1 MTLSPSDPVALAQAS
16 PERLALTLLTQ
27 RLTESDAAKLGVFLR
42 IGQAQLL
49 CDWRFVS
56 EGAAHVVVVAGP
68 EPDTVPGLLDNPR
81 ATLHVLDAANDPA
94 GDAWTSLLRPL
105 QYEAF
110 TSALS
115 RIEQMVM
122 RPRVEAASSTT
133 PAHSSPSAP
142 APVPM
147 PLRDPALTLGAG
159 YRLHRWPSAD
169 VLRGHRYNTRLAS
182 FMSTRHV
189 EIDELAQLSNVSR
202 SDCIAFVGRLLKAGL
217 LDVKSTP
224 LRLPAAAAALASDAP
239 RAAALARKRPAP
251 GLFSKIRHSLG
262 MR

>member
-1 MTLSPSDPVALAQAS
+1 LKNVDLLKQYLMMLSPSGPVAAQAAH
-16 PERLALTLLTQ
+16 ERLALTLLTQ
-27 RLTESDAAKLGVFLR
+27 RLTEVDATKLGVF
-42 IGQAQLL
+42 
-49 CDWRFVS
+49 S
-56 EGAAHVVVVAGP
+56 EGAAHVVVVAGS

-81 ATLHVLDAANDPA
+81 ATLHVLDAANDVP
-94 GDAWTSLLRPL
+94 GDAWTSLRRPL

-110 TSALS
+110 TNALS
-115 RIEQMVM
+115 RIEQMMM
-122 RPRVEAASSTT
+122 RPRVDVPSPVTASATT
-133 PAHSSPSAP
+133 VLPSAAAAAKP
-142 APVPM
+142 A
-147 PLRDPALTLGAG
+147 RDPALALGAG

-189 EIDELAQLSNVSR
+189 QIDELAQLSNVSR
-202 SDCIAFVGRLLKAGL
+202 SDCIAFVGDLLKAGL

-224 LRLPAAAAALASDAP
+224 LRLPAAAAGSASAAP
-239 RAAALARKRPAP
+239 EEAAATARKRPAP